1 MDKRKIVV
9 GLQMSS
15 NTFRLAGKTNNGT
28 VNEAVGPGE
37 GNQRNDEGRLKY
49 FEVKPSIS
57 KVYLYLTMYLGS
69 NYTILTKRKKAE
81 VPSLK

>member
-1 MDKRKIVV
+1 MDKRKVVV

-15 NTFRLAGKTNNGT
+15 NTFRLTGKTNNGT

-49 FEVKPSIS
+49 YEVKPSIS
-57 KVYLYLTMYLGS
+57 IVY
-69 NYTILTKRKKAE
+69 IL
-81 VPSLK
+81 PCI